1 MKGEIMKNLHLKNLK
16 IDNTN
21 PIIIKYKVKQLI
33 SQDDLIEIDFFN
45 FLKDSYLN
53 YKNKKIIYYIY
64 QQSKSNKVLLENIL
78 NQIKYDFINTDLKA
92 QYQIQ
97 DYNYIINNI
106 LANVLTQTII
116 FEHIFKKNK
125 INNIYKILKT
135 YNDTYQKNIESTL
148 LLATLYDQKNELK
161 NIFINN
167 FKNNQPKLIT
177 LKDKDILSLTY
188 YKLTSDPYD
197 NNPGLY
203 KKMYYKYQPSILK
216 KLEELNLVK
225 LDPMAI

>member
-1 MKGEIMKNLHLKNLK
+1 MKNLHLKNLK

-64 QQSKSNKVLLENIL
+64 QQNKTNNILLENIL
-78 NQIKYDFINTDLKA
+78 NQIKYDFINKDLKA

-116 FEHIFKKNK
+116 FEHIFTKDE

-135 YNDTYQKNIESTL
+135 YYDNYHKNIESTL
-148 LLATLYDQKNELK
+148 LLATLYDQNNKLK
-161 NIFINN
+161 DIFINN
-167 FKNNQPKLIT
+167 FKTNQPKLIT
-177 LKDKDILSLTY
+177 VKDKELLSLTY
-188 YKLTSDPYD
+188 YKITSDPYN
-197 NNPGLY
+197 NNPELY
-203 KKMYYKYQPSILK
+203 RKMYDKYHPSILI
-216 KLEELNLVK
+216 KLEEFNLIK
-225 LDPMAI
+225 LQNKYVL

>member
-1 MKGEIMKNLHLKNLK
+1 MKNLHLKNLK

-33 SQDDLIEIDFFN
+33 FQDDLIEIDFFN
-45 FLKDSYLN
+45 FLNDTYLN
-53 YKNKKIIYYIY
+53 YKNKKIVYYIY
-64 QQSKSNKVLLENIL
+64 KQSKSNKVLLETIL
-78 NQIKYDFINTDLKA
+78 NNIKYDFINKDLKA

-116 FEHIFKKNK
+116 FEHIFEKNK

-197 NNPGLY
+197 NNPQLY
-203 KKMYYKYQPSILK
+203 RKMYGKYQPSILK

>member
-1 MKGEIMKNLHLKNLK
+1 MKNLHLKNLK

-21 PIIIKYKVKQLI
+21 PIIIKYKVKQLT

-64 QQSKSNKVLLENIL
+64 QQTKTNKVLLENIL
-78 NQIKYDFINTDLKA
+78 NQMKYDVINKKLEA

-106 LANVLTQTII
+106 LINALTQTII
-116 FEHIFKKNK
+116 FEYIFEKNEIDK
-125 INNIYKILKT
+125 IYKILKT
-135 YNDTYQKNIESTL
+135 YDDTYHKNIESTL

-177 LKDKDILSLTY
+177 LKDKDMLSLTY
-188 YKLTSDPYD
+188 YKITSGPYN

-203 KKMYYKYQPSILK
+203 RKMYDKYHPSILK
-216 KLEELNLVK
+216 KLEELNLIK
-225 LDPMAI
+225 LESKYVL